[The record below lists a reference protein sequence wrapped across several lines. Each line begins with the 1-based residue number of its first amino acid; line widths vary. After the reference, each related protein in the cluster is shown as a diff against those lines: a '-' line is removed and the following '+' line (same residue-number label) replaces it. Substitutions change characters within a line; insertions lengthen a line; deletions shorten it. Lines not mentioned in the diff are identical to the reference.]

1 MWLNLVECLCEIVNN
16 VVDVL
21 CTDAQAHGGRRD
33 VLLGQ
38 LLGREL

>member
-1 MWLNLVECLCEIVNN
+1 MWLNLVESLGEVVDD

-21 CTDAQAHGGRRD
+21 CTDAQAHRGRRD

-38 LLGREL
+38 LLGRKL